1 MPIELF
7 GLSIGRAKQEALSQ
21 QTPVEPKAT
30 SFVLPEL
37 DDATP
42 VDAGGYYGI
51 GIDLDGS
58 LRSESQYI
66 SKYRE
71 MAIHPE
77 IEQAV
82 EDICNEAICN
92 GSERYPIAINLD
104 NTTSSDEVKDKMT
117 KELHYLLRLLDFNK
131 RG

>member
-66 SKYRE
+66 SKYR
-71 MAIHPE
+71 
-77 IEQAV
+77 
-82 EDICNEAICN
+82 D
-92 GSERYPIAINLD
+92 GYP
-104 NTTSSDEVKDKMT
+104 S
-117 KELHYLLRLLDFNK
+117 
-131 RG
+131 